1 MGKEAVAH
9 RSVDTESLQF
19 VLGVKVA
26 ETITIGKG
34 GSTSHDETVTA
45 QVLHLANILSQGLRR
60 IGRKDI
66 GLAPRGKIGRIATVK
81 GLAEIGLEM
90 VIHAPAAAAAVLSG
104 MAGDETLT
112 IGRHHILHII
122 CVLQTSLYLQG
133 AHPRPHQF
141 LQMVYLA
148 KVLEREQV
156 LVVDDGGSMVI
167 LEVEGETAKL
177 STGAAVGRPLEAI
190 LRGVAQS
197 AIADA

>member
-1 MGKEAVAH
+1 M
-9 RSVDTESLQF
+9 
-19 VLGVKVA
+19 LGVKVA

-45 QVLHLANILSQGLRR
+45 QVLHLAYILSQGLRR

-66 GLAPRGKIGRIATVK
+66 GLATCGKIGRIAAVE

-90 VIHAPAAAAAVLSG
+90 VIHTSAAAAAVLSW
-104 MAGDETLT
+104 MAGDDLIETLT
-112 IGRHHILHII
+112 IGRHHILHIT
-122 CVLQTSLYLQG
+122 CVLQTTLYLQG
-133 AHPRPHQF
+133 AHTRSHQF

-148 KVLEREQV
+148 KVFEREQV
-156 LVVDDGGSMVI
+156 LVVDDGGSIVI

-177 STGAAVGRPLEAI
+177 GTGAAVGRPLEAI

-197 AIADA
+197 AITDA